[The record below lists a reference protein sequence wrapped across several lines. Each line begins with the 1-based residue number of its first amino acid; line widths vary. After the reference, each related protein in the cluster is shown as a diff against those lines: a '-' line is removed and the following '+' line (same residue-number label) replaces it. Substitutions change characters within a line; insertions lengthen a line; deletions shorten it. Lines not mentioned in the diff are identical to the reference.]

1 MTTVVEKTL
10 SSKLFHVTLV
20 LLLNLGLSHV
30 TSDLQ
35 PLFSYIFSFDFMK
48 YVVVFAISYNATQ
61 DMYISLFFSIIIGL
75 QITIL
80 LNTKSRHC
88 IIPNN
93 MQKNIES
100 FQNSKRIKI

>member
-20 LLLNLGLSHV
+20 LLLNLGLTHV

-35 PLFSYIFSFDFMK
+35 PLFSYIFSFYFMK
-48 YVVVFAISYNATQ
+48 YVVVFAIAYNVTQ

-93 MQKNIES
+93 MQKDIES
-100 FQNSKRIKI
+100 FQNSKRRKI